1 MKRLLAAQAGKGS
14 PGGSAGYTANVAAEL
29 KQRCSVR
36 SPRDWLDPAV
46 QSAAFRC
53 RTAPTSRCCNA
64 LHLTSTIWAFRLIR
78 AGSGQA
84 HVLLLGS
91 CNGLLSKLSDQS
103 AYSTAEPPQLVLHRL
118 SILCGDCA
126 GIEPQGCV

>member
-1 MKRLLAAQAGKGS
+1 MKRLLAAQSGKGS

-53 RTAPTSRCCNA
+53 PT
-64 LHLTSTIWAFRLIR
+64 L
-78 AGSGQA
+78 
-84 HVLLLGS
+84 VLLRSFTSVTCYLGISVIEELRVGKPMS
-91 CNGLLSKLSDQS
+91 CSYALLL
-103 AYSTAEPPQLVLHRL
+103 LL
-118 SILCGDCA
+118 
-126 GIEPQGCV
+126 

>member
-1 MKRLLAAQAGKGS
+1 MKRLLAAQSGKGS

-53 RTAPTSRCCNA
+53 PISCCSKT
-64 LHLTSTIWAFRLIR
+64 LHLLPATLESNR
-78 AGSGQA
+78 
-84 HVLLLGS
+84 
-91 CNGLLSKLSDQS
+91 
-103 AYSTAEPPQLVLHRL
+103 
-118 SILCGDCA
+118 
-126 GIEPQGCV
+126 